1 MPSIFAIVTRVIYLR
16 KNKLLNYFTYGRHIE
31 EKEEHYDST
40 NKRNRK
46 NKMKKRH
53 LNKLSNM
60 NNLRRSSRRG
70 SLAINFFNESGSRR
84 RSNASSTGGHRIS
97 KDFGSSRRIT
107 GEKDHSSDLGSDMS
121 RDQSRT

>member
-1 MPSIFAIVTRVIYLR
+1 
-16 KNKLLNYFTYGRHIE
+16 
-31 EKEEHYDST
+31 
-40 NKRNRK
+40 
-46 NKMKKRH
+46 MKKRH

-121 RDQSRT
+121 RDQSRTWDDNFTKSIMHPEEEQSVVQELEDEDNVSDILSNK